1 MTRAI
6 ARDVLAALSLLCG
19 ASAGAAAQSAIEIR
33 GEDGGVIHA
42 DLYGSGD
49 RGVVLAH
56 GGRLDRTSWKPQAL
70 VLAGM
75 GFRVIAIDF
84 RAAVEARKGRE
95 TPCLYEATCLAKDV
109 LAAVRHLSRSGAKTV
124 SIVGGSLGGGAAA
137 EASIEAKPGEID
149 RVVLLA
155 HMLID
160 TPEKMRGRKLFIVAR
175 NDLGGND
182 RPRLD
187 GIRKAVRA
195 GARPEGTG
203 GARGFGPRA
212 VCVSDRPGAPADARN
227 RALSH
232 RAIANHAASACAR
245 SACPAG

>member
-1 MTRAI
+1 MT
-6 ARDVLAALSLLCG
+6 LAALSLLCG
-19 ASAGAAAQSAIEIR
+19 AAAGAAAQSAIEIR
-33 GEDGGVIHA
+33 AEDGGVIHA
-42 DLYGSGD
+42 DVYGSGD

-56 GGRLDRTSWKPQAL
+56 GGRFDRTSWKPQAL

-84 RAAVEARKGRE
+84 RAAVEARQGRE

-109 LAAVRHLSRSGAKTV
+109 LAAVRHLQPHRREDRLDCRRQPRRRR
-124 SIVGGSLGGGAAA
+124 GG
-137 EASIEAKPGEID
+137 EATIDAKPGEID

-187 GIRKAVRA
+187 GIREQYEQAPDPKELVVLEGSAHAQFVFQTDQAQPLMREIVR
-195 GARPEGTG
+195 
-203 GARGFGPRA
+203 FL
-212 VCVSDRPGAPADARN
+212 SAP
-227 RALSH
+227 
-232 RAIANHAASACAR
+232 
-245 SACPAG
+245 